1 MWSSRV
7 ANRNDVSVQSTTRT
21 GPSQGPR
28 IRTTTGRMA
37 EIWRG
42 RESRRLGRPRGDLST
57 KVHFAVDLS
66 VARTP
71 RCHNRAV
78 GEWRTLA
85 LVRSSPGSCTSAHGR
100 GHVRADRFHIRA
112 RSDSRQRG
120 RNHCARYNADEIR
133 IQLWRRALTPIWRRQ
148 PLSGSSPQRESY

>member
-21 GPSQGPR
+21 GPS
-28 IRTTTGRMA
+28 
-37 EIWRG
+37 RG
-42 RESRRLGRPRGDLST
+42 RASARPLVAWQKFGEGASREGLGRPRGDLST